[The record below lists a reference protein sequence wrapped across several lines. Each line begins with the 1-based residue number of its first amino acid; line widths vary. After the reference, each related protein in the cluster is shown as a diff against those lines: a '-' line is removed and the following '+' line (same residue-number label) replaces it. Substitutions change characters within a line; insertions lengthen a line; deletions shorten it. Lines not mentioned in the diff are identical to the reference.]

1 MGKQV
6 RLKAQVVGEEN
17 RNFQNFFYCFWHKE
31 LGQKTPKK
39 KGFFSAQM
47 RKFVQ

>member
-6 RLKAQVVGEEN
+6 RLKVQVVREEN
-17 RNFQNFFYCFWHKE
+17 WNFQNFFYCFWRKE
-31 LGQKTPKK
+31 LRQRALEK
-39 KGFFSAQM
+39 KGFFSAQT